1 MYLIPISFVFAT
13 NLRSPPA
20 PLKKQGGFI
29 VVREIWG
36 GGGGGGDGG
45 DGGEIYTRYRRLR
58 NFL

>member
-1 MYLIPISFVFAT
+1 MGREQDVLV
-13 NLRSPPA
+13 PP
-20 PLKKQGGFI
+20 LGQGGFI

>member
-1 MYLIPISFVFAT
+1 MFGLGRVFKPFD
-13 NLRSPPA
+13 PPQP
-20 PLKKQGGFI
+20 PLKRQGGFI